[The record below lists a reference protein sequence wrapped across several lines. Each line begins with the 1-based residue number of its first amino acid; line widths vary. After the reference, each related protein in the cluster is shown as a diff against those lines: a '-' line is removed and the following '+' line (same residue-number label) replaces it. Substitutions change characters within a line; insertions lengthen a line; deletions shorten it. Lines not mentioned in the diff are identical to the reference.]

1 MSSRRSNG
9 KSRQSA
15 TSAYRKFVICSRGP
29 PWVTSSSSSSEC
41 APRSAEP
48 TQSPARPN
56 AGNTAVTPSPPSPT
70 APSCS
75 PRRKGGDYVRRPMN
89 PFMLFRSH
97 VHRNGLISKK
107 HQGDLSAAV
116 AKMWNALSEEEK
128 APWKAEAERV
138 KQEHMER
145 YPGYTFTPGK
155 KMSPSEV
162 MAAKPLSESAG
173 KAPTAVRTGTAAT
186 SPSKRPTTS
195 AHSAAQHLTR
205 TSTRKATQPVTAT
218 AAATP
223 TTAIDHLEVFSNDGV
238 SIRPFVRSSADW
250 PRYLVAEQHHRQ

>member
-1 MSSRRSNG
+1 
-9 KSRQSA
+9 
-15 TSAYRKFVICSRGP
+15 
-29 PWVTSSSSSSEC
+29 
-41 APRSAEP
+41 
-48 TQSPARPN
+48 
-56 AGNTAVTPSPPSPT
+56 
-70 APSCS
+70 
-75 PRRKGGDYVRRPMN
+75 MN

-155 KMSPSEV
+155 KMSPSEAI
-162 MAAKPLSESAG
+162 AAKPLSESAG

-186 SPSKRPTTS
+186 SRSKRPTTS
-195 AHSAAQHLTR
+195 AHSADHHLAR
-205 TSTRKATQPVTAT
+205 TSTRKATQTIAAPV
-218 AAATP
+218 AATP
-223 TTAIDHLEVFSNDGV
+223 TTAIYHLEGFSDDGV
-238 SIRPFVRSSADW
+238 STSTFGSFVS
-250 PRYLVAEQHHRQ
+250 